1 MEKYFHSELYSY
13 RVKQLL
19 TEVEFKVQ
27 VILNHIALF
36 SVLYNIGE
44 YILKTGYFSLSD
56 YKISSVN
63 RLSDRSSTECI
74 DYISAEK

>member
-27 VILNHIALF
+27 VILNYIALF

-44 YILKTGYFSLSD
+44 YILKTGYFF
-56 YKISSVN
+56 II
-63 RLSDRSSTECI
+63 RL
-74 DYISAEK
+74 

>member
-1 MEKYFHSELYSY
+1 MKNLHSELYSY

-19 TEVEFKVQ
+19 TEIEFKVQ

-44 YILKTGYFSLSD
+44 YILKTGYFPLSD